1 MLSRACRVAVLRT
14 LDTISPSAILLAGGI
29 RVLATGIGITIFL
42 IFLCLFAAIS
52 WFLLPRK
59 HREAA

>member
-42 IFLCLFAAIS
+42 VFLCLFAAIPWLS
-52 WFLLPRK
+52 SL
-59 HREAA
+59 

>member
-29 RVLATGIGITIFL
+29 RVLATGIGNYDFSYFPMPICRNFMVPH
-42 IFLCLFAAIS
+42 APKA
-52 WFLLPRK
+52 
-59 HREAA
+59 